1 MKKILRSLL
10 FQHLH
15 RPKSMLVLLAA
26 MTVIFG
32 LGALRIEKRMDLTS
46 LLPTDHP
53 IVKASIQAGVGQYEL
68 LWAVAEGTADDLGE
82 RRKWADGIIE
92 NMLEHS
98 SKLEHSSMSLNGIDE
113 DGRFSQPVPLPE
125 SRDGKGASLWP
136 PILAAGSLLAG
147 DGAVG
152 RMLTEHLYAA
162 APMVLGDNLAP
173 LQDQRQLRERFSQT
187 AKALRSPEP
196 MKAKLAQL
204 DPLNLRDLFPNSEAA
219 LGKAM
224 EAIKGIPLDIRTGY
238 METKDSRYVLVPFL
252 LNFPNGETA
261 ATARILAWIGNG
273 CGDKYPISRPSF
285 KEVGASLTPNDD
297 RAFPI
302 KVTGAHAI
310 AYWES
315 TRLGREVA
323 ISLCCSFVL
332 ICLVYWAGFRTLAG
346 YGFVVAPL
354 LLGMFWALGLAGWI
368 LERLSLMSAA
378 FGAVLLGVGDD
389 VGILIFSRYRDERVS
404 GKNKALSLRAA
415 LLSTGPGV
423 IAAMSATTLVF
434 LACLTAP
441 FPGLRDLGLTAGLG
455 ILCCMAS
462 TFLLMPPMLL
472 AFDHGKGTFAPAGAK
487 PKRPLGQAGHES
499 STRRASSRKAILVV
513 ALIAFAALGIFRFK
527 WEEDLRKFRQA
538 GNPALELQEKLAD
551 VLGAGIQPLALQ
563 IALERPTPLSER
575 WNNIVDLMGDEGLP
589 LPRWASLDRNLA
601 YWLGG
606 EEWVKTA
613 LGLAE
618 REGLDPAALK
628 KPLSALNNSIS
639 NPEAAPRSL
648 ADLLVP
654 PRANIAYDSMDS
666 LEEEREFEARNPM
679 ISIPIR
685 LSEQAQDKL
694 EAAFEDN
701 GARLVGT
708 RPLFKALKSVAKES
722 LLEVIIIATAAILA
736 VVAFFGRRWLF
747 VGLAL
752 IPVAAGQ
759 IGVLGTLGWTGQ
771 PLTFLSLV
779 AIPVTLGVSVDT
791 VFNLLNRARYETHAP
806 EKVSKVNAVCAG
818 TTLAGFGGLAFSAY
832 KGLQG
837 LGIAAIGGTAL
848 ALLATQWLLP
858 WILRKAP
865 LLKRGQGGR

>member
-15 RPKSMLVLLAA
+15 RPKSILTLLAA

-32 LGALRIEKRMDLTS
+32 LGVLRIEKRMDLTS

-68 LWAVAEGTADDLGE
+68 LWAVAEGTSDDLGE

-92 NMLEHS
+92 NLLEQ
-98 SKLEHSSMSLNGIDE
+98 SSMPLNGIDG

-162 APMVLGDNLAP
+162 APMILGDNLAP
-173 LQDQRQLRERFSQT
+173 LQDPRQLRERFSQT
-187 AKALRSPEP
+187 ANALRSPELAR
-196 MKAKLAQL
+196 AKMAQL
-204 DPLNLRDLFPNSEAA
+204 DPLDLRGLFPNGDAA
-219 LGKAM
+219 LGKAA

-238 METKDSRYVLVPFL
+238 LETRDSRFVLIPFL

-261 ATARILAWIGNG
+261 TTARILAWIGHG
-273 CGDKYPISRPSF
+273 CGDEFPLSKPSF
-285 KEVGASLTPNDD
+285 KEVGAALMPNAD

-302 KVTGAHAI
+302 KVTGAHAV

-332 ICLVYWAGFRTLAG
+332 ICIVYWIGFRTLAG

-354 LLGMFWALGLAGWI
+354 LLGMFWALGLSGW
-368 LERLSLMSAA
+368 LLGRLSLMAAA

-389 VGILIFSRYRDERVS
+389 VGILIFSRYRDERAS
-404 GKNKALSLRAA
+404 GKNKAISLRAA

-434 LACLTAP
+434 LACVTAP

-455 ILCCMAS
+455 ILCCMVS

-472 AFDHGKGTFAPAGAK
+472 AFDHGKGAFAPVDTN
-487 PKRPLGQAGHES
+487 PKQPRGHRSLGG
-499 STRRASSRKAILVV
+499 RASSRRAILVV
-513 ALIAFAALGIFRFK
+513 ALIAFAAIGMFRLK
-527 WEEDLRKFRQA
+527 WEEDLRKFRQD
-538 GNPALELQEKLAD
+538 GNPALELQENLAD

-563 IALERPTPLSER
+563 IALVGQSPLSER
-575 WNNIVDLMGDEGLP
+575 WNNIVELMGAEGIP
-589 LPRWASLDRNLA
+589 LPRWAPLDMGLA
-601 YWLGG
+601 YSLGG
-606 EEWVKTA
+606 GDWVNMA

-628 KPLSALNNSIS
+628 KPLSALSNSIL
-639 NPEAAPRSL
+639 NPEAAPQSL
-648 ADLLVP
+648 AELLVP
-654 PRANIAYDSMDS
+654 PKTNIVYDSMDS
-666 LEEEREFEARNPM
+666 LEEERELEARNPM

-722 LLEVIIIATAAILA
+722 LLEVIIIATAAILS

-747 VGLAL
+747 VALAL
-752 IPVAAGQ
+752 APVAAGQ
-759 IGVLGTLGWTGQ
+759 IGVLGTLGWIGE

-791 VFNLLNRARYETHAP
+791 VFNLLNRARYEIHASA
-806 EKVSKVNAVCAG
+806 KVSRVNAVCAG

-832 KGLQG
+832 RGLQG

-848 ALLATQWLLP
+848 ALLATQWLVP
-858 WILRKAP
+858 WILRRVP
-865 LLKRGQGGR
+865 LLRRGHGGRGR

>member
-15 RPKSMLVLLAA
+15 RPKSMLILLAA
-26 MTVIFG
+26 MTVVFG
-32 LGALRIEKRMDLTS
+32 LGVFRIEKRMDLTS

-53 IVKASIQAGVGQYEL
+53 IVKASLQAGVGQYEL
-68 LWAVAEGTADDLGE
+68 LWAVAEGSADDLGD

-92 NMLEHS
+92 NLLEN
-98 SKLEHSSMSLNGIDE
+98 SSMPLNGIDE
-113 DGRFSQPVPLPE
+113 DGHFAQPVPLPE

-162 APMVLGDNLAP
+162 APMILGDNLRP
-173 LQDQRQLRERFSQT
+173 LEDQRQLRERFSQT

-196 MKAKLAQL
+196 MRAKLAQL
-204 DPLNLRDLFPNSEAA
+204 DPLNLRDLFPNGDAA

-224 EAIKGIPLDIRTGY
+224 DAIKGVPLEIRTGY
-238 METKDSRYVLVPFL
+238 LETKDSRYVLVPFL

-273 CGDKYPISRPSF
+273 CGSEFPISRPSF
-285 KEVGASLTPNDD
+285 KEVGNSLMPNAD

-315 TRLGREVA
+315 TRLGKEVA
-323 ISLCCSFVL
+323 ISLFCSFLL
-332 ICLVYWAGFRTLAG
+332 ICIVYWVGFRTLAG

-354 LLGMFWALGLAGWI
+354 LLGMFWALGLAGWL

-389 VGILIFSRYRDERVS
+389 VGILIFSRYRDERAS

-472 AFDHGKGTFAPAGAK
+472 AFDHGKGTFAPIVAK
-487 PKRPLGQAGHES
+487 PKQQGLHGTLRH
-499 STRRASSRKAILVV
+499 RASSRKAILVAV
-513 ALIAFAALGIFRFK
+513 LIAFAAFGIFRLK
-527 WEEDLRKFRQA
+527 WEEDLRKFRQD
-538 GNPALELQEKLAD
+538 GNPALELQENLAE
-551 VLGAGIQPLALQ
+551 VLGTGIQPLALQ
-563 IALERPTPLSER
+563 IALVGPRPVSER
-575 WNNIVDLMGDEGLP
+575 WNNIVDLMGDEGILM
-589 LPRWASLDRNLA
+589 PRWESIDRNLA
-601 YWLGG
+601 FRLGNDS
-606 EEWVKTA
+606 WVNMA

-618 REGLDPAALK
+618 KEGLDPAALK
-628 KPLSALNNSIS
+628 KPLLALNNSIS

-648 ADLLVP
+648 AELLAP
-654 PRANIAYDSMDS
+654 PRANISYDSMDS
-666 LEEEREFEARNPM
+666 LEEERESAARNPM
-679 ISIPIR
+679 FSIPIR

-708 RPLFKALKSVAKES
+708 RPLFKALKAVAKES

-752 IPVAAGQ
+752 APVVAGQ

-791 VFNLLNRARYETHAP
+791 VFNLLNRARYETHAS
-806 EKVSKVNAVCAG
+806 EKVSRVNAVCAG

-848 ALLATQWLLP
+848 ALLATQWLVP

-865 LLKRGQGGR
+865 LLRRGHGGKVR

>member
-1 MKKILRSLL
+1 MKKLLRSLL

-15 RPKSMLVLLAA
+15 RPKSMLILLVA
-26 MTVIFG
+26 MTVVFG
-32 LGALRIEKRMDLTS
+32 LGVFRIEKRMDLTS

-53 IVKASIQAGVGQYEL
+53 IVKASLQAGVGQYEL
-68 LWAVAEGTADDLGE
+68 LWAVAEGSADDLSE

-92 NMLEHS
+92 NLLEN
-98 SKLEHSSMSLNGIDE
+98 SSMPLNGIDE
-113 DGRFSQPVPLPE
+113 DGRFAQPVPLPE
-125 SRDGKGASLWP
+125 SKDGKGASLWP
-136 PILAAGSLLAG
+136 PVLAAGSLLAG

-162 APMVLGDNLAP
+162 APMILGDNLRP
-173 LQDQRQLRERFSQT
+173 LEDQRQLRERFSQT

-196 MKAKLAQL
+196 MRAKLAQL
-204 DPLNLRDLFPNSEAA
+204 DPLNLRDLFPNGDAA

-224 EAIKGIPLDIRTGY
+224 EEIKGIPLDIRTGY
-238 METKDSRYVLVPFL
+238 LETKDSRYVLVPFL

-261 ATARILAWIGNG
+261 ATARILAWIGDG
-273 CGDKYPISRPSF
+273 CGIEFPIGRPSF
-285 KEVGASLTPNDD
+285 KEVGASLMPNAH

-323 ISLCCSFVL
+323 ISLCCSFLL
-332 ICLVYWAGFRTLAG
+332 ICVVYWAGFRTLAG

-354 LLGMFWALGLAGWI
+354 LLGMFWTLGLAGWL

-389 VGILIFSRYRDERVS
+389 VGILIFSRYRDERAS

-472 AFDHGKGTFAPAGAK
+472 AFDHGKGTFALAAAK
-487 PKRPLGQAGHES
+487 PKRLETHGKLRH
-499 STRRASSRKAILVV
+499 RASSRKAILVV
-513 ALIAFAALGIFRFK
+513 ALIAFAALGIFRLK
-527 WEEDLRKFRQA
+527 WEEDLRKFRQD
-538 GNPALELQEKLAD
+538 GNPALELQENLAN

-563 IALERPTPLSER
+563 IALVGQRPVSER
-575 WNNIVDLMGDEGLP
+575 WNNIVDLMGDEGIP
-589 LPRWASLDRNLA
+589 LPRWESIDKNLA
-601 YWLGG
+601 YWLGK
-606 EEWVKTA
+606 ESWVNTA

-639 NPEAAPRSL
+639 NPDAAPRSL

-666 LEEEREFEARNPM
+666 LEEERESEARNPM

-708 RPLFKALKSVAKES
+708 RPLFKALKAVAKES

-736 VVAFFGRRWLF
+736 VVALFGRRWLF

-752 IPVAAGQ
+752 APVVAGQ

-806 EKVSKVNAVCAG
+806 EKVSRVNAVCAG

-865 LLKRGQGGR
+865 LLRRGQGGR